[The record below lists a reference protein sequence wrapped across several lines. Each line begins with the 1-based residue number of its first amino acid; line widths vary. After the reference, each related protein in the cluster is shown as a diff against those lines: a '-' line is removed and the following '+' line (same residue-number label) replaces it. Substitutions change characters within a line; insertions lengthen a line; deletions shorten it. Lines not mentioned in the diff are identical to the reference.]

1 MTSKKNKSIS
11 PLVENQ
17 NTTLTKKS
25 KTRKQKKDDDE
36 VNRALQESKK
46 FKLEQEQEEEKRLTS
61 LLFGPSGAS
70 AWKDDDDDDDEYE
83 NDQQD
88 RDSGMMDS
96 LNDTGAMFEIDRV
109 GAGIYHDDHDDI
121 HENAEEDDDDESNQ
135 GDNEGGNAV
144 WVDEDDEDLTYSLV
158 ASDRTK
164 KLRESMRETVVTGED
179 YEARLRERHAATR
192 TTRTDWADLDNHEG
206 LQGSDDEVGEEEEIG
221 VKLLSSTKSLLAS
234 SSTRLQPHILNVVRC
249 PDANSGHYNSSTV
262 NVVQFHPGSDED
274 EPLMMTGGLDKTLRF
289 FKVNSEGSQKVHG
302 IHFPNMPIHCASFLG
317 NTGNIAVSGRRKF
330 FYLYDAES
338 GKMDKIPYIQGRKEK
353 SLEKFVASPD
363 GSLIAFIG
371 NDGYIIL
378 VEAKSKSW
386 VADLKMNGSARAVSF
401 SPCGDF
407 ITASGSD
414 GEVYRWDIRSKKC
427 IDRFQNEDGTITS
440 FISASSRFLAVGAE
454 SGVVNIYNDNC
465 SPFQKR
471 SPLKSIMNMHTSID
485 FMRFNPTGEIL
496 ALSSRREKDS
506 LKLVHMPTQTVFSNW
521 PTSKT
526 PLGYVWSID
535 FSPGSKFM
543 AVGNDKGKCLLY
555 KLLHYN
561 E

>member
-1 MTSKKNKSIS
+1 MPSKKNKSIS

-17 NTTLTKKS
+17 NTNLNKAS
-25 KTRKQKKDDDE
+25 KTRKQKKHNED

-46 FKLEQEQEEEKRLTS
+46 LKLEQEQEEEQRLTA
-61 LLFGPSGAS
+61 LLFGSSGVS
-70 AWKDDDDDDDEYE
+70 AWKDDDDDDDDEYE
-83 NDQQD
+83 NNQT
-88 RDSGMMDS
+88 RDSGMIDT
-96 LNDTGAMFEIDRV
+96 LHDTGAMFEIDRV
-109 GAGIYHDDHDDI
+109 GTGIS
-121 HENAEEDDDDESNQ
+121 NDDDDSHDKNDDEEDESSN
-135 GDNEGGNAV
+135 GNDEEKTAV
-144 WVDEDDEDLTYSLV
+144 WVDEDDEDLTYSLTS
-158 ASDRTK
+158 SDRTK
-164 KLRESMRETVVTGED
+164 KLRASMTETIISGGD

-192 TTRTDWADLDNHEG
+192 TTRTDWADLDNHDDV
-206 LQGSDDEVGEEEEIG
+206 LQGSDADAEEEIG

-234 SSTRLQPHILNVVRC
+234 TGTRLQPHILDVVRC
-249 PDANSGHYNSSTV
+249 PDANSEHYNSSTV

-317 NTGNIAVSGRRKF
+317 DTGSIAVSGRRKF

-338 GKMDKIPYIQGRKEK
+338 GKMDKIPCIQGRKEK

-378 VEAKSKSW
+378 VETKSKSW
-386 VADLKMNGSARAVSF
+386 VADLKMNGTARAVTF

-414 GEVYRWDIRSKKC
+414 GEVYRWDIRTKKC
-427 IDRFQNEDGTITS
+427 VDRFHNEDGTITS
-440 FISASSRFLAVGAE
+440 FVSASSRFLAVGAE

-465 SPFQKR
+465 NPFQKR

-555 KLLHYN
+555 KLLHYS